1 MQQVRR
7 LPQMPLIGQP
17 DSFYARQLTLADKS
31 GDLHLHEAGKVGQY
45 VTLAVE
51 PRLSWEK
58 KLKYFDHALRR
69 HCLPPPLPDDETWM
83 FYQQLGN
90 LVRYHCGEQA
100 LRLAS
105 RMDDEYARRLADG
118 ESRASIVADARQF
131 FYDLM
136 TLGEHKPSHFNEE
149 DWGQLRLIRDQWMS
163 VSSESTDEDAA

>member
-7 LPQMPLIGQP
+7 LPQMPQIGQP
-17 DSFYARQLTLADKS
+17 ESHYARQVQLADKL
-31 GDLHLHEAGKVGQY
+31 GDLHLHEANKVGQY

-51 PRLSWEK
+51 PRLTWEK

-69 HCLPPPLPDDETWM
+69 HCNPPPLPDDETWM

-105 RMDDEYARRLADG
+105 RMDDEYARRLTAG
-118 ESRASIVADARQF
+118 EQRASIVADARHF

-136 TLGEHKPSHFNEE
+136 TLGEHKPTHFNEE
-149 DWGQLRLIRDQWMS
+149 DWGQLKLIRDQWISMS
-163 VSSESTDEDAA
+163 SGSDDEDAD